1 MSFVAD
7 RLVCHIQERQRV
19 DDLGMLGVRSAVL
32 ALTSCFDNMGKLD
45 KICLLAASQIIAKWH
60 LVYAQQ

>member
-1 MSFVAD
+1 MPFVAE

-19 DDLGMLGVRSAVL
+19 DDPGMLGARSAVL

-45 KICLLAASQIIAKWH
+45 KICSPAASQIIAKWH
-60 LVYAQQ
+60 LVYAWQ